1 MNIMRTITMAILLLT
16 SLITNVSLAR
26 EDIDRTKKPTSKPAP
41 SIQLPAIQKATLTN
55 GLNIWLVEH
64 HELPTVAFNLVIE
77 AGSDHDPT
85 ILPGVGSMTADVL
98 DEGTTTRNALEI
110 SEELESIG
118 ASFGVGASFDGSFM
132 TLTTLTKHMDKAL
145 AVYSDV
151 LQNPTFPQKEFDR
164 LKKQR
169 LTSLLQQRDQPPIIA
184 ENVFSYILYGSS
196 HPYGN
201 NPSGTEP
208 SLNAMTRTDLVN
220 FYQDYYRPNNS
231 TLIIVGDV
239 RLGEIIPK
247 LEKALANWKSKE
259 VPSFTISDSRKPD
272 RMRVYLVNKPG
283 SAQSEI
289 RIGYPALARS
299 TTDFFPV
306 LVMNRMLG
314 GQFTSR
320 INLNLRER
328 HGYTYGARS
337 SFSFRKGA
345 GPFSASG
352 GIFTDKTDS
361 ALQEFLNEIN
371 LMREKGMTQDELSY
385 VKNGLIG
392 NFALGFETPAQIA
405 SQLHNIPLF
414 KLPENYFDVY
424 MQNIEAISRDEVQR
438 VAQKYLNTSTMAIVV
453 VGDLSKVKE
462 NITALNLGEV
472 ILCDLDGKPMP

>member
-1 MNIMRTITMAILLLT
+1 MRTLTMLILLLT
-16 SLITNVSLAR
+16 SLTTNVSLAR

-41 SIQLPAIQKATLTN
+41 NIQLPKIQKATLPN
-55 GLNIWLVEH
+55 GLSIWLVEH
-64 HELPTVAFNLVIE
+64 HELPTVAFNLVIQS
-77 AGSDHDPT
+77 GSDHDPT
-85 ILPGVGSMTADVL
+85 NLPGVGSMTADVL

-118 ASFGVGASFDGSFM
+118 ASFSVSSSFDGSFL
-132 TLTTLTKHMDKAL
+132 TLTTLTKHIDKAL

-151 LQNPTFPQKEFDR
+151 LLNPTFPQKEFDR

-169 LTSLLQQRDQPPIIA
+169 LTSLIQQRDQPPIIA

-208 SLNAMTRTDLVN
+208 SLNAMTRTELVN

-239 RLGEIIPK
+239 RLSELISI
-247 LEKALANWKSKE
+247 LEKTLANWKVKQ
-259 VPSFTISDSRKPD
+259 VPSFTIPNSLKPD
-272 RMRVYLVNKPG
+272 QMRVYLIDKPG

-299 TTDFFPV
+299 TPDYFQV

-337 SFSFRKGA
+337 SFNFRKGA
-345 GPFSASG
+345 GPFVASG

-361 ALQEFLNEIN
+361 ALREFINEID
-371 LMREKGMTQDELSY
+371 LMREKGMTQDELLY

-392 NFALGFETPAQIA
+392 NFALAFETPAQIA
-405 SQLHNIPLF
+405 SQLQNILLF
-414 KLPENYFDVY
+414 GLPENYFDAY
-424 MQNIEAISRDEVQR
+424 MQNIEAVSRDEVQR
-438 VAQKYLNTSTMAIVV
+438 VAQQYLHTSSMAIVV
-453 VGDLSKVKE
+453 VGDLKKIKE
-462 NITALNLGEV
+462 NIAALKLGDV
-472 ILCDLDGKPMP
+472 ILCDLDGKPLP